1 MFLCSWPSVEH
12 GAGSAFPSAFCMEC
26 LEGGFL
32 LFPLWLLFY
41 STFWDSFCFKQTR
54 RLKKSCHPR
63 RRHAFSNPPVWERS
77 QLDEQREGPHVWDQR
92 RQVNARVR
100 LRPGE
105 SVGPSP
111 GLLSRAPPS
120 RPHSQSGPKGGR
132 GSGGD
137 LLPSW
142 RPLIYSFNR
151 QPGSAKHC
159 RPLRD

>member
-1 MFLCSWPSVEH
+1 MN
-12 GAGSAFPSAFCMEC
+12 C
-26 LEGGFL
+26 LERG
-32 LFPLWLLFY
+32 PLWFPVWLF
-41 STFWDSFCFKQTR
+41 FIQPPGIFFFFKQTR

-92 RQVNARVR
+92 REVNVPVW

-105 SVGPSP
+105 RGWVPPPCPAPTPSSGAEP
-111 GLLSRAPPS
+111 ILKPPLTFS
-120 RPHSQSGPKGGR
+120 TARVGPKGVGEN
-132 GSGGD
+132 D
-137 LLPSW
+137 LPPSW

-159 RPLRD
+159 RPLKD